1 MDKKK
6 ETPKKSVKKTDVKED
21 KVEKVEK
28 ADKVEKNEKVNAS
41 SKKDMIIVT
50 VAVSLVILL
59 TIAACVFLFVKN
71 SHKNLNLQ
79 ELNTTISEMAP
90 YKDMTMLD
98 IDSYILNSLYE
109 VPEEQYEEAVGKM
122 PMLNVQSSMYLV
134 IKAKEDTVDEVK
146 EKVES
151 YAQKQEDAW
160 SKYLPEQYELVKN
173 RKQGVVGNYIYL
185 IIGENAEEVEKL
197 VK

>member
-1 MDKKK
+1 
-6 ETPKKSVKKTDVKED
+6 
-21 KVEKVEK
+21 
-28 ADKVEKNEKVNAS
+28 
-41 SKKDMIIVT
+41 
-50 VAVSLVILL
+50 
-59 TIAACVFLFVKN
+59 
-71 SHKNLNLQ
+71 
-79 ELNTTISEMAP
+79 
-90 YKDMTMLD
+90 
-98 IDSYILNSLYE
+98 
-109 VPEEQYEEAVGKM
+109 
-122 PMLNVQSSMYLV
+122 MLNVQSSMYLV